1 MRVKLLTFKPNKN
14 GDVTLYLGAGVDLR
28 ELIDLIGQ
36 EVIIEPAA
44 GKEEKP
50 VDDGLQAIIAMIQ
63 DYGEAKYRIGIDD
76 KTINAIEGF
85 TSGDTLSM
93 VAGGIDTIKLMEEK
107 EGTGNE

>member
-63 DYGEAKYRIGIDD
+63 DYGKTNECSNRVKYLESNGITKQVNETQADETQV
-76 KTINAIEGF
+76 K
-85 TSGDTLSM
+85 
-93 VAGGIDTIKLMEEK
+93 EK
-107 EGTGNE
+107 NNG

>member
-44 GKEEKP
+44 GKEETP
-50 VDDGLQAIIAMIQ
+50 VDDGLKAIIAMIQ
-63 DYGEAKYRIGIDD
+63 NYRDANKKLTDENIESIEEASEPVDIF
-76 KTINAIEGF
+76 EF
-85 TSGDTLSM
+85 
-93 VAGGIDTIKLMEEK
+93 K
-107 EGTGNE
+107 EGK